1 MSKNLDNNQES
12 KKIFKNKYRCL
23 VNPDVFVR
31 KSKHN
36 KSDEVNQNISKKIK
50 KNNSDLGD
58 DFWNRIN

>member
-12 KKIFKNKYRCL
+12 KKILKNKYRCL

-36 KSDEVNQNISKKIK
+36 KSDEVN
-50 KNNSDLGD
+50 
-58 DFWNRIN
+58 